1 MGVDDMFFISGISN
15 GEKKLDYVQSIICS
29 RCGAFGRMEVYMT
42 YMCFSLFFIPIFK
55 WNKRYFVKNTCCNS
69 IFILDSEIGLKIKRG
84 DNILI
89 SENDLQLATYSE
101 PTVNKCSNC
110 GYIGDENFQYCPKC
124 GQKL

>member
-1 MGVDDMFFISGISN
+1 MFFIGGISN

-29 RCGAFGRMEVYMT
+29 RCGTFGKMEVYMT

-55 WNKRYFVKNTCCNS
+55 WNKKYFVKNTCCNS
-69 IFILDSEIGLKIKRG
+69 VYILDNEIGVKINRG

-89 SENDLQLATYSE
+89 SENDLQLANYNQ

-110 GYIGDENFQYCPKC
+110 GYLGDENFQYCPKC

>member
-1 MGVDDMFFISGISN
+1 MFFIGGISN
-15 GEKKLDYVQSIICS
+15 GEKKLDYVQNIVCS
-29 RCGAFGRMEVYMT
+29 RCGAFGKMEVYMT

-55 WNKRYFVKNTCCNS
+55 WNKKYFVKNTCCNS
-69 IFILDSEIGLKIKRG
+69 IYILDNEIGVKINRG

-89 SENDLQLATYSE
+89 SENDLQLANYNQ

-110 GYIGDENFQYCPKC
+110 GYLGDKNFQYCPKC

>member
-1 MGVDDMFFISGISN
+1 MFFIGGISN

-29 RCGAFGRMEVYMT
+29 RCGTFGRMEVYMT

-55 WNKRYFVKNTCCNS
+55 WNKKYFVKNTCCNS
-69 IFILDSEIGLKIKRG
+69 VYILDNEIGVKINRG

-89 SENDLQLATYSE
+89 SENDLQLANYNQ

-110 GYIGDENFQYCPKC
+110 GYLGDENFQYCPKC

>member
-1 MGVDDMFFISGISN
+1 MFFIGGISN

-29 RCGAFGRMEVYMT
+29 RCGTFGKMEVYMT

-55 WNKRYFVKNTCCNS
+55 WNKKYFVKNTCCNS
-69 IFILDSEIGLKIKRG
+69 VYILDNEIGVKINRG

-89 SENDLQLATYSE
+89 SENDLQLANYNQ

-110 GYIGDENFQYCPKC
+110 GYLVDENFQYCPKC

>member
-1 MGVDDMFFISGISN
+1 MFFISGISN

>member
-1 MGVDDMFFISGISN
+1 MFFIGGISN
-15 GEKKLDYVQSIICS
+15 GEKKLDYVQSIVCS
-29 RCGAFGRMEVYMT
+29 RCGAFGKMEVYMT

-55 WNKRYFVKNTCCNS
+55 WNKKYFVKNTCCNS
-69 IFILDSEIGLKIKRG
+69 IYILDNEIGVKINRG

-89 SENDLQLATYSE
+89 SENDLQLANYNQ

-110 GYIGDENFQYCPKC
+110 GYLGDENFQYCPKC